1 MIDMM
6 INFHIEGLSIPLVVP
21 VSKSFAF
28 VKELE
33 IAGKEWRLGS
43 TC

>member
-1 MIDMM
+1 MTDMM
-6 INFHIEGLSIPLVVP
+6 INFHIEGVDMPLVVP

-33 IAGKEWRLGS
+33 IAGKQWRLGS